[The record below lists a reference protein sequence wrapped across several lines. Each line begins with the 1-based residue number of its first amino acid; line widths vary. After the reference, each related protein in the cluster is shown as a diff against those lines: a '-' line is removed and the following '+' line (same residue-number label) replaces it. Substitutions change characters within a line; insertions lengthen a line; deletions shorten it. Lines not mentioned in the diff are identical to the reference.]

1 MKTFDGVTLQAH
13 VAAAAVGQHWRCCYD
28 TFGHLLTFQDTRRTH
43 RRPARRRPATGAF
56 YKSADGKFIASQI
69 TRAPCE
75 PLHSALPTSRLSRM
89 TMKSVNELLKLF
101 MRQAELER
109 AMRQPGGARVTEE
122 QELRAVR
129 LRLAEFPED
138 MRRGHS
144 HD

>member
-1 MKTFDGVTLQAH
+1 
-13 VAAAAVGQHWRCCYD
+13 
-28 TFGHLLTFQDTRRTH
+28 
-43 RRPARRRPATGAF
+43 
-56 YKSADGKFIASQI
+56 
-69 TRAPCE
+69 
-75 PLHSALPTSRLSRM
+75 
-89 TMKSVNELLKLF
+89 MKSVNELLKLF

-138 MRRGHS
+138 VRRGHS